1 MESAR
6 KGNGCG
12 EDCSGRLMT
21 EHARSSGEIIEVEG
35 LTVTRDGQ
43 TVIEG
48 ATFSVHAGD
57 YIGMVGPNGGGKTTI
72 LKALLGVIPFD
83 SGKVRLFGHDL
94 KHFKDW
100 DRIAYLSQNAIA
112 FDEQFPLNVRELV
125 SLGRLTRK
133 KIGRPMGRND
143 RDVVDRTLEFMG
155 IKDLARKRIGHLSG
169 GQKQRVVLAKAL
181 VRDPSVLILDEPVS
195 GVDSQTQERFYKLLS
210 DLNLDR
216 KMTILMVSH
225 DLAAVF
231 CRMSHM
237 ICVNRSVRYSPIS
250 PNFDPTPLLKETY
263 GEHFQFAYHQHSCEG
278 EFHDV

>member
-1 MESAR
+1 MKSVMN
-6 KGNGCG
+6 GDGCG
-12 EDCSGRLMT
+12 EECSGRTMT
-21 EHARSSGEIIEVEG
+21 EHAKGSGEIIDVEG
-35 LTVTRDGQ
+35 LTIVRSDQ
-43 TVIEG
+43 KVIED
-48 ATFSVHAGD
+48 ASFKVHAGD
-57 YIGMVGPNGGGKTTI
+57 YIGMVGPNGGGKTTL
-72 LKALLGVIPFD
+72 LKAMLGIIPYE

-94 KHFKDW
+94 RHFKDW

-112 FDEQFPLNVRELV
+112 YDEHFPLSVRELV

-133 KIGRPMGRND
+133 RTARPMD
-143 RDVVDRTLEFMG
+143 RKDREVIDRTMRSIG
-155 IKDLARKRIGHLSG
+155 IEDLARKRIGQLSG

-210 DLNLDR
+210 DLNIER
-216 KMTILMVSH
+216 RMTILMVSH

-237 ICVNRSVRYSPIS
+237 ICVNRKVNHSAITAH
-250 PNFDPTPLLKETY
+250 FDPTPLLKDAY
-263 GEHFQFAYHQHSCEG
+263 GEHFQFAYHRHSCEG